1 MEKLFEAAANW
12 WAEQISGHKLNWDN
26 GAQNEGDAKDRE
38 AGNMMWLLGNYT
50 AMMARDRNTP
60 EKIEKFKESLIRKM
74 KEAYEN
80 AVKHYSN
87 YQLVLSIDY
96 HPDEILSEAAKEA
109 EIDDMV
115 FPCKT
120 VMWVDAKKVSAK
132 CGYGAQPKIIANK

>member
-60 EKIEKFKESLIRKM
+60 EKNRKIQRISYSKDEGSIRKCC
-74 KEAYEN
+74 KTL
-80 AVKHYSN
+80 
-87 YQLVLSIDY
+87 QRLSIGSFRR
-96 HPDEILSEAAKEA
+96 LS
-109 EIDDMV
+109 
-115 FPCKT
+115 PR
-120 VMWVDAKKVSAK
+120 
-132 CGYGAQPKIIANK
+132 